1 MENYPLNKLTLSLI
15 GQYFRGFLSSHKT
28 TECALEDLS
37 LHPLSYLLRY
47 LSGVIEDMETSKGY
61 KNVLQDICV
70 VFSSLLLLPQKLL
83 TCLIRPTCGSHR
95 FIHPLE
101 LQLNILQDMPV
112 DKKVFTL
119 KSTQLSYKKI
129 QYGFQVSIESCQCLH
144 KYLVRHV
151 CGLQRFLYP
160 LEIHSNVLQDTWVDI
175 WINPLK
181 YTQLSYK
188 MTKNLWN
195 TDQ

>member
-1 MENYPLNKLTLSLI
+1 
-15 GQYFRGFLSSHKT
+15 
-28 TECALEDLS
+28 
-37 LHPLSYLLRY
+37 
-47 LSGVIEDMETSKGY
+47 METSEAY
-61 KNVLQDICV
+61 TDVLQDICV
-70 VFSSLLLLPQKLL
+70 VFRSLLFLPHKLL
-83 TCLIRPTCGSHR
+83 TCLIRPTCGPQR
-95 FIHPLE
+95 FTHPLE
-101 LQLNILQDMPV
+101 LQSNVLQVMPV
-112 DKKVFTL
+112 DKKVYTP

-129 QYGFQVSIESCQCLH
+129 QYGFQVSIESWKCLH

-151 CGLQRFLYP
+151 CGLQRLPYP
-160 LEIHSNVLQDTWVDI
+160 LELHSNVLQDTWVDI